1 MGLFF
6 TAQNM
11 IADLRERKDQSLET
25 QRTAAL
31 NNFSNTE
38 RSPVSNFLETNR
50 TPQLSSGPSSLTH
63 AVQAMEEEKSNP
75 SPSFFSMGDTNW
87 GTDGRKQ
94 DFKDLL
100 LDTGK
105 QFGTKENPMDPDTL
119 DAYFKNSQPT
129 TYMDGQDVVYQG
141 DSSGSE
147 VQISQV
153 LDGTVPSKDAARK
166 IYLQNAIDE
175 AARTSDESF
184 IAYKL
189 LEESTFSQEEGRYW
203 SIEDFLGLNED
214 DSVEGTRIL
223 GELIYNIVDLGA
235 LGFSGANTDP
245 GMTGVVGSMVIQAP
259 KVQQMFLDISEG
271 LLSIISSEEFKGLPV
286 MEAIRTAVEGLTL
299 DENPPGDES
308 LNVSRLFEQIHWPW
322 EPLGT
327 AIDSNTVNK
336 INESLPGALGLV
348 MEGEESIYN
357 NPSYTRSLTS
367 PYQERVIPSPL
378 NSSSSGPPILGSLGF
393 IAASAL
399 GATDDPE
406 ELFNQLIEFLPIQR
420 DGWEQVFGDIDASKY
435 ATTEKWHIAKLQ
447 QSRDI
452 LKWATTFG
460 KQIDWIDSKA
470 LEELPDEL
478 KASMLEY
485 RKDIDEMFEQT
496 LLWLSDKNHINTKSI
511 SIMVDE
517 GTDEW
522 RSKGF
527 PTEIT
532 DYTQP
537 KKEDGTRPIR
547 KINNPKELLE
557 YTKEQAIAVETEQL
571 KYMDKG
577 TIGEETKLM
586 RLKLLNTYLEGQ
598 GKPSFNSWD
607 DVMKTMHSFASDS
620 EALASKENIALVQKV
635 NEVNEAINNYY
646 TAHTSPIQNLNGAVD
661 GFFNPS
667 TANSEYLA
675 KFMNGDIYAPVQ
687 EKNRTADIL
696 SYGIEGEL
704 DRLYTEQVNKLRGDT
719 DPHRMPFTSKADSAG
734 GYNLDWDNLGPESR
748 IAALRSLAD
757 FEEKYNVTLN
767 ALRPAIR
774 MYSRGLDNLRL
785 LFNPEEF
792 NRDDQSRRDGIN
804 AAFLITDLGV
814 LVENNDLRAKQ
825 KFFDRLEISDEQ
837 QILLLAFVGEAKRV
851 GVLTY
856 SLGAGLLEKP
866 ENLENLMGSAGQ
878 VMENMA
884 NIMTADALNLED
896 TPGSVK
902 EAFAKIRKHDASLA
916 KGLASKNY
924 IKIADDWMILMG
936 WQGLTKLSADELWE
950 IHSGMTTAL
959 GIEIGAN
966 EEAQFRLK
974 GSQDQQIDIYSI
986 ISLMINNKY
995 IDPETVKTLTQLPTL
1010 GGEVGGTEGISPV
1023 TLATFYGSAN
1033 LVRDNT
1039 RPAFYRKVDGSF
1051 TTAPS
1056 SFFTPNSGG
1065 GHSSSAAHTSLE
1077 VRPPRCIFLNSS
1089 LFPPVYAFA
1098 LCLRLDELTLPRN
1111 LYLLESSMSISCPSF
1126 NLICKLC

>member
-1 MGLFF
+1 
-6 TAQNM
+6 
-11 IADLRERKDQSLET
+11 
-25 QRTAAL
+25 
-31 NNFSNTE
+31 
-38 RSPVSNFLETNR
+38 
-50 TPQLSSGPSSLTH
+50 
-63 AVQAMEEEKSNP
+63 
-75 SPSFFSMGDTNW
+75 
-87 GTDGRKQ
+87 
-94 DFKDLL
+94 
-100 LDTGK
+100 
-105 QFGTKENPMDPDTL
+105 
-119 DAYFKNSQPT
+119 
-129 TYMDGQDVVYQG
+129 
-141 DSSGSE
+141 
-147 VQISQV
+147 
-153 LDGTVPSKDAARK
+153 
-166 IYLQNAIDE
+166 
-175 AARTSDESF
+175 
-184 IAYKL
+184 
-189 LEESTFSQEEGRYW
+189 
-203 SIEDFLGLNED
+203 
-214 DSVEGTRIL
+214 
-223 GELIYNIVDLGA
+223 
-235 LGFSGANTDP
+235 
-245 GMTGVVGSMVIQAP
+245 
-259 KVQQMFLDISEG
+259 
-271 LLSIISSEEFKGLPV
+271 
-286 MEAIRTAVEGLTL
+286 
-299 DENPPGDES
+299 
-308 LNVSRLFEQIHWPW
+308 
-322 EPLGT
+322 
-327 AIDSNTVNK
+327 
-336 INESLPGALGLV
+336 
-348 MEGEESIYN
+348 
-357 NPSYTRSLTS
+357 
-367 PYQERVIPSPL
+367 
-378 NSSSSGPPILGSLGF
+378 
-393 IAASAL
+393 
-399 GATDDPE
+399 
-406 ELFNQLIEFLPIQR
+406 
-420 DGWEQVFGDIDASKY
+420 
-435 ATTEKWHIAKLQ
+435 
-447 QSRDI
+447 
-452 LKWATTFG
+452 
-460 KQIDWIDSKA
+460 
-470 LEELPDEL
+470 
-478 KASMLEY
+478 
-485 RKDIDEMFEQT
+485 
-496 LLWLSDKNHINTKSI
+496 
-511 SIMVDE
+511 
-517 GTDEW
+517 
-522 RSKGF
+522 
-527 PTEIT
+527 
-532 DYTQP
+532 
-537 KKEDGTRPIR
+537 
-547 KINNPKELLE
+547 
-557 YTKEQAIAVETEQL
+557 
-571 KYMDKG
+571 
-577 TIGEETKLM
+577 
-586 RLKLLNTYLEGQ
+586 
-598 GKPSFNSWD
+598 
-607 DVMKTMHSFASDS
+607 
-620 EALASKENIALVQKV
+620 
-635 NEVNEAINNYY
+635 
-646 TAHTSPIQNLNGAVD
+646 
-661 GFFNPS
+661 
-667 TANSEYLA
+667 
-675 KFMNGDIYAPVQ
+675 MNGDIYAPVQ

-1051 TTAPS
+1051 TTAPKALVDNLTRVAVPPTFDLS
-1056 SFFTPNSGG
+1056 KTLTGGATEERTIATAMKYNQPWLDVPYNDFITDYVGEDTVSGRNWPSRNLISTLPGLLGREAESYQEKRPERVQRFLESYVNADEIGILNETTGKRSLNNVATISGIDVRVSNEERSRGITPLTKLANEVERRARDTHAALQKIEVSREGKFIQPQTQGKGIYRREEGTVQEYASWWSNFQRGMGGGRGVASTTVGRKEAARWRSRNSGEG
-1065 GHSSSAAHTSLE
+1065 MGDLKDQRELVMTD
-1077 VRPPRCIFLNSS
+1077 I
-1089 LFPPVYAFA
+1089 LFTY
-1098 LCLRLDELTLPRN
+1098 LH
-1111 LYLLESSMSISCPSF
+1111 LLEGEVVMQRRRVVPDSPTNTSVEWGGKDGTVHPAGSLVSRSGGDF
-1126 NLICKLC
+1126 RR